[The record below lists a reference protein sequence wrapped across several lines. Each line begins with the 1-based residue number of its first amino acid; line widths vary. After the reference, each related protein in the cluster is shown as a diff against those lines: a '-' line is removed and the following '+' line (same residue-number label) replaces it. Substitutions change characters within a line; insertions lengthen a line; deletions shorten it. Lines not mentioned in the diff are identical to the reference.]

1 MNPNITGQIDLKT
14 IEAGL
19 NNGEF
24 FLEYLPTIS
33 LEDMRCIGAE
43 ALIRWRHSSRVIPPL
58 EFIPII
64 ENTTLSGIVTYWV
77 IETVAQELG
86 NWLRNN
92 KNVHLSFNV
101 PPEILGRGGLR
112 YAAEKSGLIDMRDK
126 IILEITE
133 RGIPDKLGIDELNEA
148 HSLGTRIAFDDIWVS
163 HINLAIL
170 CRTTADILKID
181 KAFMDEM
188 LLDNWSSEKLI
199 MLSNLVHNTD
209 IEVVAEGV
217 ESMVQ
222 VEILKEVGIQMAQ
235 GWYFSRPLSAQSFQ
249 EFFYANQ

>member
-19 NNGEF
+19 KNDEF

-86 NWLRNN
+86 NWLRKN
-92 KNVHLSFNV
+92 KNVHLSLNV
-101 PPEILGRGGLR
+101 PPEILGRGGLQ
-112 YAAEKSGLIDMRDK
+112 YAAEKSGLIDIRDK
-126 IILEITE
+126 IILEVTE

-148 HSLGTRIAFDDIWVS
+148 HSLGTRIAFDDIWVN

-222 VEILKEVGIQMAQ
+222 VEMLKEAGIQMAQ
-235 GWYFSRPLSAQSFQ
+235 GWYFSRSLSAQSFQ
-249 EFFYANQ
+249 KFFYANQ